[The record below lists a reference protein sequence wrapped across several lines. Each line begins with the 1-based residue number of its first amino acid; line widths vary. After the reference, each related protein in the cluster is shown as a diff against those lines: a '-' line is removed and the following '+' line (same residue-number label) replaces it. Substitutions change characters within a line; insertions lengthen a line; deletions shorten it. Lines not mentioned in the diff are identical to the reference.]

1 MKHLTR
7 LLSLLLL
14 VSAGAFFSNCGGDDD
29 GGTSEEE
36 TQLNKLKATW
46 ELANVTYEDTPEDR
60 FDGADLKLTIT
71 GNFAEGGTYNYSF
84 STNGAQIDASPF
96 PESGKWKFG
105 SPLTGSIIRLDS
117 QLGTFDDIEMGYTV
131 TETTL
136 TLSFESPAESSFVI
150 GNGRTASVEGTWV
163 FEFTKA
169 N

>member
-1 MKHLTR
+1 MKHLAR

-36 TQLNKLKATW
+36 TQLAKLKGEWT
-46 ELANVTYEDTPEDR
+46 LTSVTYEGSPEDR
-60 FDGADLKLTIT
+60 FDGAELTLAVT
-71 GNFAEGGTYNYSF
+71 GNFSAGGKYNYSF

-105 SPLTGSIIRLDS
+105 SPLTSSIVRLDS
-117 QLGTFDDIEMGYTV
+117 ELGSYDDIEMSYTV

-150 GNGRTASVEGTWV
+150 GNGRTASVEGSWV